1 MNKTLF
7 KHLLLIFLYL
17 ISLSNYS
24 LATTKPGSE
33 VQPEIDWE
41 LIIPQEIL
49 QATVCKWELTEE
61 ERLFF
66 ENSYY

>member
-1 MNKTLF
+1 MNKTLI
-7 KHLLLIFLYL
+7 KHSLLVFIYL

-24 LATTKPGSE
+24 LATTKPEPE
-33 VQPEIDWE
+33 VQTEIDWE
-41 LIIPQEIL
+41 LIIPPEIL
-49 QATVCKWELTEE
+49 KATVCKWELTEE